1 MDRFHDEQTP
11 FVFIDGIEKLSYKIA
26 YINLTESSKK
36 ALFMA
41 KAEILGIMRLRKVYG
56 SQQPLKG
63 IHLVACL
70 HLTAQT
76 GIMIKKFL
84 LL

>member
-36 ALFMA
+36 ALFMT
-41 KAEILGIMRLRKVYG
+41 KAEISGIMRLRK
-56 SQQPLKG
+56 SSCNPLSTQDH
-63 IHLVACL
+63 IA
-70 HLTAQT
+70 AA
-76 GIMIKKFL
+76 
-84 LL
+84 